1 MRACVCV
8 LLAARRVDIT
18 FPRHC
23 LALVSRIP
31 HLAPR
36 LAPNCGV
43 WSDDDH
49 SAFAVQR
56 YFLGYFLRRLWSQL
70 EPLDALYPCAF
81 TTCWSARSGVPRILG
96 RVRDVIHGFERLGCS
111 VVR

>member
-8 LLAARRVDIT
+8 MLVAHRIDIT

-23 LALVSRIP
+23 LDLVSRIP
-31 HLAPR
+31 HLAPG
-36 LAPNCGV
+36 LAPNCRV
-43 WSDDDH
+43 RCDDDH
-49 SAFAVQR
+49 SAFVVQR
-56 YFLGYFLRRLWSQL
+56 YFLGYFLRRLWGQL
-70 EPLDALYPCAF
+70 GSIDASYPCAF

-96 RVRDVIHGFERLGCS
+96 RVRNVIHGVERLGCF